1 MDKKILVTGGTGFL
15 GSYIL
20 KALIEKGYQVRALC
34 RSSKRPSYIP
44 GVILGKIEWV
54 DGDVLDVVSLDDA
67 MKGIDAVIHAA
78 AVVSF
83 QRSDRQLMQS
93 VNVEGTAN
101 VVNLALEN
109 NVTRLV
115 HVSSVAALGRSE
127 QGGEVNEEK
136 KWEENKLTTHY
147 ARSKFKA
154 ELEVWRGIAE
164 GLDAVIM
171 NPSTILGYGD
181 WHQSSCAIF
190 RNIYKGFNW
199 YSPGINGF
207 VDVEDTAR
215 AALLLLES
223 NISGERFII
232 NGDNWP
238 FKQLM
243 FTIADRFGV
252 KRPDRLA
259 TPLLTGI
266 AWRLEAFKSFFTRQK
281 PLLTRESA
289 RVAHSFTRFSNHKLL
304 QALPGF
310 TFTPLEQSIENA
322 CHRYSQAADK
332 Q

>member
-1 MDKKILVTGGTGFL
+1 LDKKILVTGGTGFL

-20 KALIEKGYQVRALC
+20 KALIGKGYQVRALC
-34 RSSKRPSYIP
+34 RSSKRPFYIP
-44 GVILGKIEWV
+44 AAILDQVEWV
-54 DGDVLDVVSLDDA
+54 DGDILDVVSLDDA
-67 MKGIDAVIHAA
+67 MKGIDAIIHAA

-93 VNVEGTAN
+93 VNVDGTAN

-127 QGGEVNEEK
+127 QGGEVDEEK

-154 ELEVWRGIAE
+154 ELEVWRGMAE

-199 YSPGINGF
+199 YSPGVNGF

-252 KRPDRLA
+252 KRPGRLA

-266 AWRLEAFKSFFTRQK
+266 AWRLEAFKAFFTRQK
-281 PLLTRESA
+281 PLLTPESA
-289 RVAHSFTRFSNHKLL
+289 RVAHSFTRFGNQKLL
-304 QALPGF
+304 EALPGF
-310 TFTPLEQSIENA
+310 AFTPLEQSIENA
-322 CHRYSQAADK
+322 CRMYSQAAHK

>member
-83 QRSDRQLMQS
+83 QRSDRQLMQN

-322 CHRYSQAADK
+322 CHRYSQAVDK

>member
-1 MDKKILVTGGTGFL
+1 LDKKILLTGGTGFL

-20 KALIEKGYQVRALC
+20 RALIEKGYQVRALC
-34 RSSKRPSYIP
+34 RSNKRPFYIP
-44 GVILGKIEWV
+44 VSILEKVEWIE
-54 DGDVLDVVSLDDA
+54 GDVLDVVSLDDA
-67 MKGIDAVIHAA
+67 MKDVDAVIHAA

-83 QRSDRQLMQS
+83 QRSDRHLMQS

-109 NVTRLV
+109 NVTRLL

-154 ELEVWRGIAE
+154 ELEVWRGMAE

-190 RNIYKGFNW
+190 RNIYNGFKW
-199 YSPGINGF
+199 YTPGINGF
-207 VDVEDTAR
+207 VDVEDTAK
-215 AALLLLES
+215 AAVMLLES

-259 TPLLTGI
+259 TPTLTGI

-322 CHRYSQAADK
+322 CRMYSQSSHK
-332 Q
+332 

>member
-34 RSSKRPSYIP
+34 RSNKRPFYIP
-44 GVILGKIEWV
+44 PAILDKVEWV
-54 DGDVLDVVSLDDA
+54 EGDVLDVVSLDDA
-67 MKGIDAVIHAA
+67 MKGIDAIIHAA

-154 ELEVWRGIAE
+154 ELEVWRGMAE

-190 RNIYKGFNW
+190 RNIYKGFKW

-252 KRPDRLA
+252 KRPARLA

-289 RVAHSFTRFSNHKLL
+289 RVAHSFTRFSNLKLL

-322 CHRYSQAADK
+322 CRMYSQAAHK

>member
-34 RSSKRPSYIP
+34 RSNKRPSYIP
-44 GVILGKIEWV
+44 AAILDKVEWV
-54 DGDVLDVVSLDDA
+54 EGDVLDVVSLDDA
-67 MKGIDAVIHAA
+67 MKDIEAVIHAA
-78 AVVSF
+78 AIVSF

-154 ELEVWRGIAE
+154 ELEVWRGMAE

-232 NGDNWP
+232 NGENWP

-252 KRPDRLA
+252 KRPGRLA

-266 AWRLEAFKSFFTRQK
+266 AWRQEAFKSFFTRQK

-304 QALPGF
+304 QTLPGF

-322 CHRYSQAADK
+322 CRMYTQAAHK

>member
-34 RSSKRPSYIP
+34 RSNKRPSYIP
-44 GVILGKIEWV
+44 AAILDKVEWV
-54 DGDVLDVVSLDDA
+54 EGDVLDVVSLDDA
-67 MKGIDAVIHAA
+67 MKDIEAVIHAA
-78 AVVSF
+78 AIVSF

-154 ELEVWRGIAE
+154 ELEVWRGMAE

-232 NGDNWP
+232 NGENWP

-252 KRPDRLA
+252 KRPGRLA

-304 QALPGF
+304 QTLPGF

-322 CHRYSQAADK
+322 CRMYTQAAHK

>member
-34 RSSKRPSYIP
+34 RSNKRPFYIP
-44 GVILGKIEWV
+44 ASILEKVEWIE
-54 DGDVLDVVSLDDA
+54 GDVLDVVSLDDA

-83 QRSDRQLMQS
+83 QRSDRNLMQS

-109 NVTRLV
+109 NVTRLL

-154 ELEVWRGIAE
+154 ELEVWRGMAE

-181 WHQSSCAIF
+181 WHHSSCAIF
-190 RNIYKGFNW
+190 RNIYKGFKW
-199 YSPGINGF
+199 STPGINGF
-207 VDVEDTAR
+207 VDVADTAR
-215 AALLLLES
+215 AAVLLLES

-259 TPLLTGI
+259 TPTLTSI

-289 RVAHSFTRFSNHKLL
+289 RVAHSYTRFSNHKLL
-304 QALPGF
+304 EALPGF
-310 TFTPLEQSIENA
+310 AFTPLEQSIENA
-322 CHRYSQAADK
+322 CRMYSQAAHK
-332 Q
+332 